1 MSNGG
6 KMSDRLRQMRV
17 FLAVCDARGF
27 TAAARRLGIAP
38 SVVTR
43 LIGAL
48 ELDLGV
54 VLLQRTTRA
63 IALTDPG
70 ARFLERCRLILAQV
84 EEAELAAQQERG
96 VPRGRLV
103 VSAPLLFGRMHL
115 VPVVSSFL
123 ERYPDVQVE
132 LGLTDRVVNLVEEG
146 VDVTVRI
153 GRLAD
158 SALIARRI
166 GSTSRILVASPDY
179 LLAHKPP
186 QRPEDLSAHRL
197 IVFHTAVT
205 EREWRFN
212 DGAGGSITVP
222 LNPRF
227 STNSA
232 DAAIDHAARAG
243 GIASVY
249 RYQVSAAL
257 SDGRLVEILP
267 NLASEEVPVQAL
279 FPTTRL
285 LSNKVRAFLDAIEQN
300 SSKW

>member
-1 MSNGG
+1 MA
-6 KMSDRLRQMRV
+6 DRLRQMRA
-17 FLAVCDARGF
+17 FLTVCDARGF
-27 TAAARRLGIAP
+27 AAAARRLGVAP

-115 VPVVSSFL
+115 APIVSGFL

-132 LGLTDRVVNLVEEG
+132 LSLTDRVVNLVEEG
-146 VDVTVRI
+146 VDVAVRI

-158 SALIARRI
+158 SVLIARRV
-166 GSTSRILVASPDY
+166 GSTRRILVASPNY
-179 LLAHKPP
+179 LSGRKRPA
-186 QRPEDLSAHRL
+186 RPEDLSAHRL
-197 IVFHTAVT
+197 IVFHTAAA
-205 EREWRFN
+205 EREWRFI
-212 DGAGGSITVP
+212 DTAGPTITVP

-232 DAAIDHAARAG
+232 DAAIDHATRGG
-243 GIASVY
+243 GIASVFG
-249 RYQVSAAL
+249 YQVSAEL
-257 SDGRLVEILP
+257 RDGRLVEILP
-267 NLASEEVPVQAL
+267 DFASEEVPVQAV

-285 LSNKVRAFLDAIEQN
+285 LSNKVRAFLDAVEQN
-300 SSKW
+300 ASRW